1 MSWLR
6 AWSWQVRG
14 VGVLLLAVAMLAASA
29 STASA
34 VIVHLESGK
43 ALSYQPLRGQPEVR
57 PFDAFF
63 SNLDYNGGPVMA
75 SNTNYTVYW
84 RPSGA
89 PSYPSDYQAGVNQYL
104 TDLAHDSGGH
114 ANVDSVATQYNDVAG
129 EFANYDSHFGGAL
142 IDTDPYPAN
151 GCKQATICLTDEQL
165 RSELAKYVKAQ
176 GLPLDIVHEYFLLTP
191 PGVEDCFEANGLEC
205 SAGSKRPVYCAYHGN
220 SFGHRRRA
228 HLLQ

>member
-6 AWSWQVRG
+6 AWRWRVRG
-14 VGVLLLAVAMLAASA
+14 VGVLLLALAMLAAGA

-34 VIVHLESGK
+34 VILQLESGK
-43 ALSYQPLRGQPEVR
+43 ALSYQPLRGQAGVR

-84 RPSGA
+84 RPSGG
-89 PSYPSDYQAGVNQYL
+89 PSYPSDYQAGVNRYLSVNQYL

-129 EFANYDSHFGGAL
+129 
-142 IDTDPYPAN
+142 
-151 GCKQATICLTDEQL
+151 
-165 RSELAKYVKAQ
+165 
-176 GLPLDIVHEYFLLTP
+176 
-191 PGVEDCFEANGLEC
+191 
-205 SAGSKRPVYCAYHGN
+205 
-220 SFGHRRRA
+220 
-228 HLLQ
+228 